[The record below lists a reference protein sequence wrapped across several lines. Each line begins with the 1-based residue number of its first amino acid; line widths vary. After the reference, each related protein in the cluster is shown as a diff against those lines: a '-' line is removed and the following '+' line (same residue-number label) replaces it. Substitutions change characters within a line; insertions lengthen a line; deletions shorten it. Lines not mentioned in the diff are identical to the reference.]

1 MPTIAH
7 IRTHRAPT
15 ATTIAFDTE
24 THLQRARS
32 YLRAIMMASS
42 EITTDERDDLMLT
55 NLTCAID
62 DEFDAIEKILASA
75 A

>member
-1 MPTIAH
+1 MQHNPITR
-7 IRTHRAPT
+7 RTVT
-15 ATTIAFDTE
+15 AAAAIAFDTE

-42 EITTDERDDLMLT
+42 EVTTDERDNLMLA